1 MRWRAVLV
9 DDEELAS
16 RRLARLLHDHPAVT
30 VVGTAS
36 SGREAVETVNRERPD
51 LLFLD
56 IQMPGMD
63 GFAVLRSITEM
74 PVVIFVTAYDEYAL
88 RAFEENSVDYLLKP
102 VSADRLDAALQKL
115 DRLHGGRSP
124 ADAED
129 PMRRLERIA
138 ARIEEFAGAPAA
150 TQRLTVKL
158 GDRTLVLDLAAVA
171 AFVADSKVTLALV
184 GDHEYPVDYTLDE
197 LESRLGTRR
206 FFRTHRSSLVNLDAI
221 REIHAWFGG
230 RLKLSLKCGKREITV
245 SRNRVRAIQDSL
257 SI

>member
-1 MRWRAVLV
+1 MPWRAVLV

-16 RRLARLLHDHPAVT
+16 RRLGRLLRDHRAIE

-36 SGREAVETVNRERPD
+36 SGREAVEIVDREKPD

-63 GFAVLRSITEM
+63 GFAVLRAVTHM
-74 PVVIFVTAYDEYAL
+74 PTVIFVTAYDEYAL

-102 VSADRLDAALQKL
+102 VSKDRLDAALQKL
-115 DRLHGGRSP
+115 DRLERRSP
-124 ADAED
+124 TEGGDA
-129 PMRRLERIA
+129 MGRLERIA
-138 ARIEEFAGAPAA
+138 ARIEVFAGASAA

-158 GDRTLVLDLAAVA
+158 GDRTLVLDLAGIA
-171 AFVADSKVTLALV
+171 AFVADNKVTLALV

-197 LESRLGTRR
+197 LETRLGARR
-206 FFRTHRSSLVNLDAI
+206 FFRTHRSSLVNLDAV

-230 RLKLSLKCGKREITV
+230 RLKLSLKYGKREITV
-245 SRNRVRAIQDSL
+245 SRNRVRALQDSL